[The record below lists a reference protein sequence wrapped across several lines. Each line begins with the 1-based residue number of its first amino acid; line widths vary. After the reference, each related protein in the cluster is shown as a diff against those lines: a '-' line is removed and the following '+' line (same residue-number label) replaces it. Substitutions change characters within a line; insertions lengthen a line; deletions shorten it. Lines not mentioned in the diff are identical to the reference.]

1 MHLYRME
8 VRLGDVTKVIEIE
21 AKTRTQAAAR
31 AKKAGWEEI
40 CWVNMIG

>member
-8 VRLGDVTKVIEIE
+8 VRKGDITTQIEIE
-21 AKTRTQAAAR
+21 AKTRTQAASMAR
-31 AKKAGWEEI
+31 KAGWDEV

>member
-8 VRLGDVTKVIEIE
+8 VRRGTETSIIEIE
-21 AKTRTQAAAR
+21 ARNRTQAAAKAR
-31 AKKAGWEEI
+31 KAGWEEV

>member
-8 VRLGDVTKVIEIE
+8 VRRADNREVIEIE
-21 AKTRTQAAAR
+21 AKTRTQAASK
-31 AKKAGWEEI
+31 AKKLGWEEV